1 MTLKLGYKASAEQF
15 APRRLLDFSVAAEQA
30 GFDSVFV
37 SDHFQPWRHTDG
49 HAPSALAWLGA
60 LGASTQRIVMGTS
73 VLTPTF
79 RYHPSVVAQVF
90 GTLGSLFP
98 GRLIL
103 GVGTGEGLNEVPS
116 TGMVWPEMKERF
128 ARLREAISLIRK
140 LWAEDHVTF
149 EGEYYKTQ
157 NATIYDKPGAPL
169 PIYVAGAGPQIAK
182 YAGRMGDGFICTSGK
197 KWDLYTETLLPNVAE
212 GLGLSSKPKPD
223 FDRMIEMKVSFDT
236 DKQRA
241 LEDTRIWAALALTP
255 EEKMTVHDPKEMER
269 LADALPIERAASRWI
284 VSSDPEEHIE
294 KIKPYID
301 MGFRHLVFHAPG
313 NDQAR
318 FLKTL
323 RGTGAADAAPALRVG
338 LDASTLRHGRACSG
352 HLPANGRSAD
362 GDDVTWEMGW
372 SLKRPP

>member
-15 APRRLLDFSVAAEQA
+15 APRKLLDFSVAAEQA

-60 LGASTQRIVMGTS
+60 LGASTHRIIMGTS

-98 GRLIL
+98 GRVIL

-140 LWAEDHVTF
+140 LWSEDELTF
-149 EGEYYKTQ
+149 PGEYYKTQ
-157 NATIYDKPGAPL
+157 NATIYDKPGAYL
-169 PIYVAGAGPQIAK
+169 PIYVAGAGPQVAK
-182 YAGRMGDGFICTSGK
+182 YAGRMADGFICTSGK

-212 GLGLSSKPKPD
+212 GLSLASKPKPD

-236 DKQRA
+236 DKRRA
-241 LEDTRIWAALALTP
+241 M
-255 EEKMTVHDPKEMER
+255 EEKVTVHNPKEMER
-269 LADALPIERAASRWI
+269 LSDALPVERAASRWI
-284 VSSDPEEHIE
+284 VSSDPDEHIE

-301 MGFRHLVFHAPG
+301 IGFRHLVFHAPG
-313 NDQAR
+313 DDQAR
-318 FLKTL
+318 FIKLYGEMVLPKL
-323 RGTGAADAAPALRVG
+323 RARFG
-338 LDASTLRHGRACSG
+338 
-352 HLPANGRSAD
+352 
-362 GDDVTWEMGW
+362 
-372 SLKRPP
+372 